1 MCNLGYMRKCQNSK
15 FSLEELTYLISQSDR
30 NAFNTLF
37 GLLWEPMY
45 LYAASVL
52 MDNTVAKDL
61 VQEVWIDYW
70 ERRERVEVQ
79 NIKSYLFK
87 AIRYKCYNLLRD
99 LKFNKIQIEAAA
111 AVFTPSEIEL
121 EEDVSHLNRKIM
133 NTISD
138 LPKRCQEV
146 FMMSR
151 INQVN
156 NSEIAQRLNIS
167 QRSVENQISFALRR
181 LRKELSMAKSL
192 FF

>member
-1 MCNLGYMRKCQNSK
+1 MRKGQNNK
-15 FSLEELTYLISQSDR
+15 FSLEELTCLISQSDR

-45 LYAASVL
+45 LYAASLL
-52 MDNTVAKDL
+52 MDNAVAKDL
-61 VQEVWIDYW
+61 VQEVWMDYW
-70 ERRERVEVQ
+70 ERRERVEIQ
-79 NIKSYLFK
+79 NIKSYLFR
-87 AIRYKCYNLLRD
+87 ATRYKCYNALRD

-111 AVFTPSEIEL
+111 AVFSPSEIEL
-121 EEDVSHLNRKIM
+121 EEDLSYLNKKITD
-133 NTISD
+133 TISG

-146 FMMSR
+146 FTMSR

-156 NSEIAQRLNIS
+156 NSEIARRLNIS

-181 LRKELSMAKSL
+181 LRKELYLAKSL